1 MHLPSS
7 IDSPMSPP
15 TCPSSVSPPTAIA
28 VAVPE
33 TSPRQRVAA
42 RRMGA
47 GVVLAGTVA
56 LLGTA
61 VWLDPDP
68 TGLGTHE
75 QLGIPACGWPHGL
88 GVPCPTC
95 GMTTAFALAAEGR
108 MGSALACQPAAAVL
122 AVATAAAGLLALH
135 VLVTGSSVMP
145 ILRRLGGGWVWW
157 GLGAL
162 ILGAWAWKIALLR
175 YS

>member
-1 MHLPSS
+1 MQPA
-7 IDSPMSPP
+7 
-15 TCPSSVSPPTAIA
+15 TAIA
-28 VAVPE
+28 ADP
-33 TSPRQRVAA
+33 SQPSLRGIAA
-42 RRMGA
+42 AHRLSA
-47 GVVLAGTVA
+47 GVVVAAAGA
-56 LLGTA
+56 LLATA
-61 VWLDPDP
+61 AWLDPDP
-68 TGLGTHE
+68 AGLGTHE

-108 MGSALACQPAAAVL
+108 IGPALACQPAGAVL
-122 AVATAAAGLLALH
+122 AIATAAAGLLALH
-135 VLVTGSSVMP
+135 VVVTGSSVMP

-162 ILGAWAWKIALLR
+162 ILGAWAWKIAVLR